1 VVLAWAVGIVLLV
14 VGVAQG
20 RIPTN

>member
-1 VVLAWAVGIVLLV
+1 V

-20 RIPTN
+20 KTVN